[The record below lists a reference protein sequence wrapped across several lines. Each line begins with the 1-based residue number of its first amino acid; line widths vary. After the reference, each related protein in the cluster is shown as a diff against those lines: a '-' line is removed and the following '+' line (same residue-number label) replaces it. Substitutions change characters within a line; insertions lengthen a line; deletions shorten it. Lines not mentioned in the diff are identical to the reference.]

1 MAARSEFKR
10 VGMVVKPDSD
20 VAKQRARR
28 LAVWLE
34 KRGIGVL
41 AEAPWAGARQAV
53 VLERAE
59 MMRQAQLVVALGGD
73 GTLLS
78 AARLSRRGSAAV
90 VGINHGGLGF
100 LTVSDSGG
108 LYATMRRILGGKY
121 RLEQRTMLAAVVR
134 RRGRVV
140 ARSQALNDAVVTR
153 APFSRMLALEA
164 EVDGTRL
171 TEYLGDGLIV
181 ATPTGSTAYSLSAG
195 GPVVDPSVG
204 ALLVTPISPH
214 TLGSRPLVLPD
225 RAAVRIRVAPSEEAV
240 LTLDGQEAVELR
252 GRDTV
257 ELVRSANRA
266 AIVAPAGAAYFE
278 ILRSKMGWGGKRRG

>member
-153 APFSRMLALEA
+153 ATFSRMLALEV

-266 AIVAPAGAAYFE
+266 AIVAPEGAAYFE

>member
-10 VGMVVKPDSD
+10 VGIVVKPDSD

-41 AEAPWAGARQAV
+41 AEALWAGTRQAV

-90 VGINHGGLGF
+90 VGINHGGFGF

-108 LYATMRRILGGKY
+108 LYATMRRILEGKY

-153 APFSRMLALEA
+153 ATFSRMLALEA

-225 RAAVRIRVAPSEEAV
+225 RAAIRIRVAPSEEAV

-266 AIVAPAGAAYFE
+266 AVVAPEGAAYFE

>member
-10 VGMVVKPDSD
+10 GGMGVKPDSD

-134 RRGRVV
+134 RRWRVV

-153 APFSRMLALEA
+153 ATFSRMLALEA

-204 ALLVTPISPH
+204 ALLVPPISPH
-214 TLGSRPLVLPD
+214 TLGSRPLVLTD

-266 AIVAPAGAAYFE
+266 AIVAPEGAAYFE